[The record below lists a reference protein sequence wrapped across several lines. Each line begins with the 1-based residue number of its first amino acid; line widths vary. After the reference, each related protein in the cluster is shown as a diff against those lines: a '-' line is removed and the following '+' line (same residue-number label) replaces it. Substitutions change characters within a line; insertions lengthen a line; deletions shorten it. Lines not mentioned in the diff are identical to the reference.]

1 MNLKRIF
8 GAVLT
13 VLGTVGL
20 IYVAV
25 VYVNAPEGE
34 NNLKSLLVYG
44 ILGIIFFVSGISLI
58 RNI

>member
-13 VLGTVGL
+13 IVGIVGL
-20 IYVAV
+20 IYVAIV
-25 VYVNAPEGE
+25 FVNSSGG
-34 NNLKSLLVYG
+34 NNVKTLLVYG
-44 ILGIIFFVSGISLI
+44 ILSLIFFASGISLI